1 MHVNTRLKVNFDKYG
16 FQLALVNQPVQPYS
30 DNETKS
36 MGTMHKA
43 VEQISQ
49 ACSG

>member
-36 MGTMHKA
+36 MGDNA
-43 VEQISQ
+43 QSSR
-49 ACSG
+49 ADLAGL